1 MNAID
6 LNIYNLNYDPPKR
19 ELWKGRTSLSK
30 LNVQYWSQQIECI
43 NLLNDLTEVEKP
55 DFAIIGYACDEGVRR
70 NQGRVGA
77 KNGSEAIRKQLSR
90 LAFNH
95 PPKRIIDIGNIWDVD
110 EDMEKCQALLALVT
124 EQLLTQN
131 IFPIVLGGGHDV
143 AYGHFTG
150 IERAF
155 QKRGIN
161 SIGIINFDAHFDL
174 RPLKELPNSGTPFH
188 QILNK
193 YENRTEYFALGIQSV
208 SNSPE
213 LFKIA
218 KDKGVKYLLNDICEL
233 TSINEVKNQLN
244 SFVQKHDSLYVTID
258 LDGFSSAYAPG
269 VSAPSP
275 VGFSPSFVLKVLKY
289 LFKTQKVV
297 ALDLAELNPKYD
309 QDAATARL
317 AAQLLDAVVGMK
329 TFNQ

>member
-6 LNIYNLNYDPPKR
+6 LDIYNLNYDSPKK
-19 ELWKGRTSLSK
+19 ELWKGRTSASK

-43 NLLNDLTEVEKP
+43 NLQNDLTEVEKP

-77 KNGSEAIRKQLSR
+77 KNGPEAIRKQLSR

-95 PPKRIIDIGNIWDVD
+95 PPKRIIDIGNIRDVNQ
-110 EDMEKCQALLALVT
+110 DMEKSQAALSLVT

-150 IERAF
+150 IERAV

-174 RPLKELPNSGTPFH
+174 RPLKELPNSGTPFY
-188 QILNK
+188 QILNE

-218 KDKGVKYLLNDICEL
+218 KEKGVKYLLNDICEL
-233 TSINEVKNQLN
+233 TSIEEVKNQLN
-244 SFVQKHDSLYVTID
+244 SFVQQHDYLYLTID

-275 VGFSPSFVLKVLKY
+275 VGFSPSFIFKVLKY

-309 QDAATARL
+309 QDANTARL
-317 AAQLLDAVVGMK
+317 AAHLLNAVVEMK
-329 TFNQ
+329 KFNQ

>member
-6 LNIYNLNYDPPKR
+6 LNIYKLNYDPPKG
-19 ELWKGRTSLSK
+19 ELWKGLTSVSK

-77 KNGSEAIRKQLSR
+77 KNGPEAIRKQLSR